1 VLSTEDIANFQQVVK
16 KHDSETKSGYAIII
30 TQVDPD
36 ALGASFLMKELLSS
50 YSDFMPEIL
59 YAGSIS
65 HPQNRAIVN
74 KYDLKTRMRP
84 ITEIDAEFLSKRKH
98 VLVDSCLSKDGRLP
112 RDLEINPVIVVDHHR
127 GCDVPSTDDN
137 FIWIEDIGSASTMMI
152 ELAQACWEDGIVD
165 AFYDEHKWLATMLA
179 LGIYTDTGELTSATS
194 RDRKAHE
201 FVCEYLH
208 ESDLR
213 QLINYPLPDSHYK
226 HLAKAL
232 ANVEEKGP
240 YLIAGVGYMDPK
252 DGDDLSTIAD
262 FFLRKNGISLVVVWG
277 IIDGSVR
284 ISARNNDLSNS
295 LDDFIKERFT
305 FGGAKLAPDGRGEG
319 GAMLKLDLGFWLAE
333 ETKEAVEKMV
343 TERLRSCVI
352 PPEDKGTTR
361 ITVSAP

>member
-1 VLSTEDIANFQQVVK
+1 MTCSDETVRKFQAIVK
-16 KHDSETKSGYAIII
+16 EHDSFAIFI

-36 ALGASFLMKELLSS
+36 ALGSAFLMKHLLDSATD
-50 YSDFMPEIL
+50 YIAEIF
-59 YAGSIS
+59 YGGSIS
-65 HPQNRAIVN
+65 HPQNRAIAN
-74 KYDLKTRMRP
+74 KYDLKNRMRP
-84 ITEIDAEFLSKRKH
+84 ISEIGEALATRKV
-98 VLVDSCLSKDGRLP
+98 VLVDSCLAKDGRLP
-112 RDLEINPVIVVDHHR
+112 RDVEFNPVIIVDHHR
-127 GCDVPSTDDN
+127 GCDVPATDDN
-137 FIWIEDIGSASTMMI
+137 FIWIEDIGSASTLMI
-152 ELAQACWEDGIVD
+152 ELAGACWGDEKFK
-165 AFYDEHKWLATMLA
+165 AFCEEHKWLATMLA
-179 LGIYTDTGELTSATS
+179 LGIYTDTGELTSATT

-201 FVCEYLH
+201 FVCEFLS
-208 ESDLR
+208 ENDLR

-226 HLAKAL
+226 HLHKAL
-232 ANVEEKGP
+232 GNVEEKGP

-333 ETKEAVEKMV
+333 EIKEAVEKMV

-352 PPEDKGTTR
+352 PGEEGTAR
-361 ITVSAP
+361 ITRTQ